1 MVSMGGQA
9 PLLKEIEEKARANLG
24 FSGHDEKCFD
34 MLKTMK
40 LQLDCHNQNGTRA
53 PKDLC
58 ILYKRFIILCDEL
71 AIPMLKS
78 DPSRHKHVTLLT
90 Q

>member
-24 FSGHDEKCFD
+24 FSGNHEKCFD
-34 MLKTMK
+34 MLKNMK
-40 LQLDCHNQNGTRA
+40 LHLDCPNQNGTRA

>member
-1 MVSMGGQA
+1 MGGQA

-24 FSGHDEKCFD
+24 FSGNHEKCFD
-34 MLKTMK
+34 MLKNMK
-40 LQLDCHNQNGTRA
+40 LHLDCPNQNGTRA

-78 DPSRHKHVTLLT
+78 DPSRHKHVTLLL

>member
-1 MVSMGGQA
+1 MGGQA

-24 FSGHDEKCFD
+24 FSGNHEKCFD
-34 MLKTMK
+34 MLKNMK
-40 LQLDCHNQNGTRA
+40 LHLDCPNQNGTRA